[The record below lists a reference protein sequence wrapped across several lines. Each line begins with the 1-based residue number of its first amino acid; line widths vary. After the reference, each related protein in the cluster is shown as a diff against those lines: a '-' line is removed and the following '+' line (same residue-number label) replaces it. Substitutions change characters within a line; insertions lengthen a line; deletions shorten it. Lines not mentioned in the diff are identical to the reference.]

1 MQTMMES
8 WSLLN
13 WPGMPSVS
21 FHNKYHVPSA
31 VMGTVK
37 YFDLCFFLSE
47 DYSLFRKIFL
57 LNFRYEF
64 SHSSG
69 NLLPSHITGVING
82 FIFLL
87 AFRVSKCVQKNSIMP
102 LRCMIK

>member
-13 WPGMPSVS
+13 WPGMSSVS
-21 FHNKYHVPSA
+21 FHSKCHVPIT

-37 YFDLCFFLSE
+37 YFDLCFFFP
-47 DYSLFRKIFL
+47 DYSLYRKIFL
-57 LNFRYEF
+57 LNFRYEY

-69 NLLPSHITGVING
+69 NLLPLHKTGVINRFFSFWHLG
-82 FIFLL
+82 CQNVCKRI
-87 AFRVSKCVQKNSIMP
+87 
-102 LRCMIK
+102 